1 MKYHELDH
9 GSNIP
14 DTFRVVVEIPLH
26 SRNKYEI
33 HEGLLKLDRVLHSSL
48 IYPANYGFIPRT
60 LAKDGDALDV
70 LVWTRFPL
78 ASMAIVEVRPL
89 AMLKMKD
96 EEGEDNKILVVPIH
110 DHFYKRTRGL
120 DSVQE
125 GLLNEIDQFFRRY
138 KELEEGK
145 DTDVVGWF
153 GKKEA
158 KNCIMESAKRY
169 QNTSH

>member
-1 MKYHELDH
+1 MNYHELDF

-14 DTFRVVVEIPLH
+14 DSFLAVVEIPLH

-33 HEGLLKLDRVLHSSL
+33 HEGFLNLDRVLHSSL

-96 EEGEDNKILVVPIH
+96 EAGEDNKILVVPIH

-120 DSVQE
+120 KDVQE

-153 GKKEA
+153 DKEEA
-158 KNCIMESAKRY
+158 KKCIMDSVERY
-169 QNTSH
+169 KKKSH

>member
-1 MKYHELDH
+1 MKYHELDP

-14 DTFRVVVEIPLH
+14 ISFRVVVEIPLH

-33 HEGLLKLDRVLHSSL
+33 HDGFLYLDRVLHSSL
-48 IYPANYGFIPRT
+48 IYPANYGFIPQT

-70 LVWTRFPL
+70 LIWTRFPL
-78 ASMAIVEVRPL
+78 TSTAIVKVRPL

-110 DHFYKRTRGL
+110 DHFYKRTKGL
-120 DSVQE
+120 NDVQE

-138 KELEEGK
+138 KELEEEK
-145 DTDVVGWF
+145 DTNVVGWF
-153 GKKEA
+153 EKNEA
-158 KNCIMESAKRY
+158 KRCIMEAVERY
-169 QNTSH
+169 KNSSH